1 MLLRVYLMLWQS
13 FRLLPAPDYFFFRMS
28 KGLVEN
34 KSGLSLIINIGKS
47 CLVIFVPQKKHIKG
61 QALAMRGIQY
71 FHLIQNYQ

>member
-1 MLLRVYLMLWQS
+1 
-13 FRLLPAPDYFFFRMS
+13 MS

-47 CLVIFVPQKKHIKG
+47 CLIIFVPQKKHIKG